1 MKRILLLATLA
12 IGMMSCSPD
21 DVTTQ
26 EWCNCKLVKESTL
39 YNPATGVINA
49 WQQVEVINPNYSI
62 NCSLNN
68 ELSNNQTEV
77 LPNTTVVRLTR
88 NKVICN

>member
-1 MKRILLLATLA
+1 MKKILTIFAFTLL
-12 IGMMSCSPD
+12 MSCDKD
-21 DVTTQ
+21 DAIHQ
-26 EWCNCKLVKESTL
+26 GCNCKLVKEATL

-62 NCSLNN
+62 DCTLNN

>member
-1 MKRILLLATLA
+1 MKKILTIFAITLL
-12 IGMMSCSPD
+12 MSCDKD
-21 DVTTQ
+21 DATPKG
-26 EWCNCKLVKESTL
+26 CNCKLVKESTL

-62 NCSLNN
+62 DCALNN